1 MRKERALRALGASAA
16 AGAAMSAIDRIVPT
30 AGIATVTAA
39 RMSPR
44 IMRSLRAAPRAAPG
58 STGSKQWARSWRCPT
73 AMRTEARSRTAPAH
87 QTSAGETVMT
97 DPVRKELTARGRGL
111 NQVARKYPAANPAVR
126 TMPAAPW
133 LEIPGIDAR

>member
-1 MRKERALRALGASAA
+1 
-16 AGAAMSAIDRIVPT
+16 
-30 AGIATVTAA
+30 
-39 RMSPR
+39 
-44 IMRSLRAAPRAAPG
+44 
-58 STGSKQWARSWRCPT
+58 
-73 AMRTEARSRTAPAH
+73 
-87 QTSAGETVMT
+87 MT